1 MKLRATL
8 LFSLVLLAI
17 PFAGSAAPPTR
28 PAAAKVHSE
37 QPDAGPLS
45 RTIEAILAEPAIS
58 RAHWGISVVT
68 LECRAIYSFN
78 DGQSFEPASNAKL
91 FTTATAFAVF
101 SPDARFAT
109 RAFARGTLDADGTL
123 HGDIVLQGTGDPS
136 ISGRAWPYAGK
147 TERPNPPLQALE
159 DMADQVAK
167 GGLVHKVTGRVVGDD
182 TWFPFERYGRG
193 WGWDDLQWEYG
204 APVSA
209 LSVNDNVIYLDMM
222 PGAKPGDPIA
232 ASWNPAVPY
241 YALETTAVTGGTA
254 PKADIGVDRQP
265 GSKIVRLY
273 GTIPVNSKGVHL
285 ALAVQDPAEF
295 AALAFR
301 QMLAVRGIPVAGVA
315 AAQHALPVS
324 TTEFLDES
332 RRPLP
337 SPLSA
342 TSNMPGTAAAP
353 AIQPDEKL
361 LATHLSPPLEQDRI
375 IINKVSQNLH
385 AELLLRDLGKA
396 VLNDGSI
403 AAGARVVRQFLIQA
417 GVNPGDFLF
426 FDGSGMSPQD
436 LIAPRAATTLL
447 AYAARQPWGE
457 GFRATLPIAG
467 VDGSLAG
474 RFTQSPVKGKLFA
487 KTGTLSE
494 VNALSG
500 YLITRSGKTVVL
512 SILCNAHD
520 PASEAAR
527 KAEDKIVEAIYAA
540 N

>member
-8 LFSLVLLAI
+8 LFLLLLAAI
-17 PFAGSAAPPTR
+17 RFDGFAAPPTR
-28 PAAAKVHSE
+28 PSAPKARDE
-37 QPDAGPLS
+37 QPDSSPL
-45 RTIEAILAEPAIS
+45 RKTIEAILAEPAIS

-68 LECRAIYSFN
+68 LEGHPIYSFN
-78 DGQSFEPASNAKL
+78 GGQSFEPASSAKL

-159 DMADQVAK
+159 DMADQIAK

-182 TWFPFERYGRG
+182 TWFPFERYGQG

-209 LSVNDNVIYLDMM
+209 LTVNDNVVYLDLM
-222 PGAKPGDPIA
+222 PGAKPGDPIT

-436 LIAPRAATTLL
+436 LITPRATTTLL

-457 GFRATLPIAG
+457 AFRATLPIAG

-500 YLITRSGKTVVL
+500 YLIARSGKTIVV

-520 PASEAAR
+520 PGGEAAR
-527 KAEDKIVEAIYAA
+527 KAEDKIVEAIYTA